1 MSHHLR
7 RALLW
12 GAGLLGVGALAV
24 LVAVLLVIRH
34 VVTPAFVAERASSVL
49 GREVSVGAVGLY
61 FKPLPRIRLERV
73 AIAPDIGLGRVDVG
87 LRVVS
92 LLQGEIELDRVE
104 VEDASFTL
112 VRRADGGVELYG
124 AVPAEAVETQESVA
138 SVESPE
144 SEGAFAPLSLP
155 KIDLRRV
162 SVSFVDHAVADPQHQ
177 ISFEVRR
184 LELEPVAT
192 GERSSLSVAVAIGE
206 SGKGGLLT
214 LDAELGPLEAEVSIG
229 QQPVRARLQLAA
241 LAPAFFLPYL
251 PPDLDVR
258 RLEGALEGS
267 VALEGRPTGE
277 LAADL
282 AVSLVEGVAD
292 VAGVGVS
299 APRFEGRLER
309 RDGALAVTKARLEA
323 AVVDF
328 AAHRVRNLRAAFS
341 FAADTV
347 EVESL
352 DFDSYTGKWR
362 RAGDA
367 TAGQGG
373 AADLELHVKRT
384 GRIALGGRLRLPSE
398 TDDSAGRRFGVE
410 LPEVEVRDA
419 QLAVVAPARP
429 EVPPVSLQ
437 VSLLRLHDFAEGK
450 IASYSLEAR
459 TGANGGGGSV
469 TVRGAVGPLAWEK
482 PLDELPF
489 SLELAAE
496 AIDLAS
502 LAPYA
507 PERWRPI
514 RAEGLLS
521 AKIAAEGP
529 ARAGS
534 AQMALRLDGGGL
546 ELAGIELQGRSV
558 LEGRIRRRGDVVTV
572 ESGQLTS
579 ETLSFADRR
588 AEDLRAR
595 FAFADEALEIESLD
609 LRAYGGTLHHAG
621 RFVLG
626 EVPSFD
632 LRLEVA
638 GVDAGRLL
646 GVAVEGADPTLLEGE
661 IAVRGPWTDQPNWL
675 EPVRGEGRVLLSGG
689 VLPAQDLLTAVA
701 RSLLRFIP
709 GSSGLLRGSPRFS
722 RLEQVTS
729 TFRIEGGRVHTDD
742 LGMRSDD
749 FGASGR
755 GSVGHELDLDLSID
769 VALTTGGME
778 KVFALA
784 RTSSH
789 LSEAAR
795 LPAVPV
801 RVTGPI
807 GSPSF
812 RADASGVPLAT
823 LRGVLGLPGRAGA
836 ATRGA
841 IGTVRDAAGAAGGG
855 LLGGAQRLRRGRE
868 ANEPPPDILP

>member
-7 RALLW
+7 KALLW
-12 GAGLLGVGALAV
+12 GAGLLGVGALAA

-34 VVTPAFVAERASSVL
+34 VVTPAFVAERASSAL
-49 GREVSVGAVGLY
+49 GREVSVGTAGFY

-73 AIAPDIGLGRVDVG
+73 AIAPDIQLGTVDVG

-92 LLQGEIELDRVE
+92 LLEGEIELDRVE

-112 VRRADGGVELYG
+112 VRRADGGVEIYG
-124 AVPAEAVETQESVA
+124 AVPAEGVETYE

-144 SEGAFAPLSLP
+144 SEGAFVPLSLP

-162 SVSFVDHAVADPQHQ
+162 SVSFVDHAIADPPHR

-192 GERSSLSVAVAIGE
+192 GERPSLSVAVAIGE
-206 SGKGGLLT
+206 NGKGGLLT
-214 LDAELGPLEAEVSIG
+214 LDAELGPLEAEASIG
-229 QQPVRARLQLAA
+229 EQPVRARLQLAA
-241 LAPAFFLPYL
+241 LASAFFLPYL
-251 PPDLDVR
+251 PPSLDVR
-258 RLEGALEGS
+258 RLEGVLEGS
-267 VALEGRPTGE
+267 VVLEGRLTGE

-282 AVSLVEGVAD
+282 AVALAEGVAD

-299 APRFEGRLER
+299 SPRFEGRLEC
-309 RDGALAVTKARLEA
+309 RDGAFAVTKALLESPL
-323 AVVDF
+323 VDF
-328 AAHRVRNLRAAFS
+328 AGHQVRNLRSAFS

-352 DFDSYTGKWR
+352 DFDAYAGKWR
-362 RAGDA
+362 RVGDA

-398 TDDSAGRRFGVE
+398 TDDSAERRVGVE

-419 QLAVVAPARP
+419 ELAVVAPARP
-429 EVPPVSLQ
+429 EVPPVLLR
-437 VSLLRLHDFAEGK
+437 VSRLRLHDFGEGK
-450 IASYSLEAR
+450 IASYSLDAQI
-459 TGANGGGGSV
+459 GGGGGEGSL
-469 TVRGAVGPLAWEK
+469 TVRGTAGPLAWEK

-489 SLELAAE
+489 SLELTAE

-507 PERWRPI
+507 PERWRPL

-521 AKIAAEGP
+521 AKIDAEGP
-529 ARAGS
+529 ARASS
-534 AQMALRLDGGGL
+534 AQMVLTLEGGGL
-546 ELAGIELQGRSV
+546 ELAGVELQGRSA

-572 ESGQLTS
+572 ETGQLTS
-579 ETLSFADRR
+579 EKLSFADRR

-595 FAFADEALEIESLD
+595 FTFADEALEIESLD
-609 LRAYGGTLHHAG
+609 LLTYGGTLHHAG

-661 IAVRGPWTDQPNWL
+661 VAVRGPWTNQPNWL
-675 EPVRGEGRVLLSGG
+675 APVGGEGRVLLSGG

-701 RSLLRFIP
+701 RSLLRFLP

-729 TFRIEGGRVHTDD
+729 TFRIEAGRVHTDD
-742 LGMRSDD
+742 LGMSSDD

-755 GSVGHELDLDLSID
+755 GSVGHELDLDFSVD
-769 VALTTGGME
+769 VALTAGGLE

-801 RVTGPI
+801 RVTGPV

-868 ANEPPPDILP
+868 ANESPPDILP